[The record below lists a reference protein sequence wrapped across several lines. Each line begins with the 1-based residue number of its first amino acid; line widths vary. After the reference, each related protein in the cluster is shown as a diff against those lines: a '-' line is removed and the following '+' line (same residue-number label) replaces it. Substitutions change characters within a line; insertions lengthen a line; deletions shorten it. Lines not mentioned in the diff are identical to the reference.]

1 MNRYRLNQILEILV
15 YPVTDS
21 EMARKDPLLL
31 CYQAYRDF
39 MRADSRRFS
48 GALERE
54 EKDAR
59 YQERRRDLI
68 DNMVKHGHEKA
79 KSKDDIRMLCDY
91 FFSMSKIEN
100 EMMMVE
106 KIQAQRKLKFLE
118 MENIN
123 YYYLTS
129 LARISRS
136 LITYR
141 DGVASIKHWIDG
153 GEGKAE
159 ADIFVSSRQ
168 ADSLILYLT

>member
-1 MNRYRLNQILEILV
+1 
-15 YPVTDS
+15 
-21 EMARKDPLLL
+21 MADVCKEF
-31 CYQAYRDF
+31 RDF
-39 MRADSRRFS
+39 EKEREEMELTEIRELYRNRKEYIGKKITVGGWIRSIRDSRTFGFS

-129 LARISRS
+129 LP
-136 LITYR
+136 LIFPHRY
-141 DGVASIKHWIDG
+141 
-153 GEGKAE
+153 
-159 ADIFVSSRQ
+159 Q
-168 ADSLILYLT
+168 ANV